1 LNVTDDQGHEL
12 DARFTLEPATRGLDL
27 IIASRGGAGRATPTG
42 RNIDYEKGVEI
53 LLSRLA
59 QWQVVLHGVSVDSTV
74 ARRLPLEARRLAV
87 RSFSFPLEL
96 VAVANI
102 RSLRLD
108 IRRATI
114 AFGQPEGA
122 IGGNPTKRL
131 RLHLDWPAA
140 RDVRLDVLE
149 AALARPANASAG
161 WREPEAAEARVA
173 AATKELRTRVEQKLP
188 IVCPSGGP
196 GGVRTRGTA
205 IYYPRKDDVIAWVLH
220 RAGGRC
226 EVCGDAAPFLKS
238 DGEPYLEIHHVRH
251 LADGGPDQ
259 TDNAVAACPNC
270 HRRLHFAAD
279 REDLRL
285 ALLVRIPRLIDYPK
299 AGVIDLPAIE
309 VFGIQADQSDA
320 EVPCSSTAHGPAQHN

>member
-12 DARFTLEPATRGLDL
+12 DARFMLERTTGAIDL
-27 IIASRGGAGRATPTG
+27 IVASRGGAGKATATG

-59 QWQVVLHGVSVDSTV
+59 QWQVVLDGVSVDSTV
-74 ARRLPLEARRLAV
+74 AQRLPMEARRLAA
-87 RSFSFPLEL
+87 RGFQFPLEL
-96 VAVANI
+96 AAVTSI

-140 RDVRLDVLE
+140 KDVRLDVLE
-149 AALARPANASAG
+149 TALARPGNASCG
-161 WREPEAAEARVA
+161 SFESEAVEARVA
-173 AATKELRTRVEQKLP
+173 AATNEFRMRAAQNLP
-188 IVCPSGGP
+188 IVSPTGGP
-196 GGVRTRGTA
+196 GGVRTRGAA
-205 IYYPRKDDVIAWVLH
+205 IYYPRKADVIAWVLYS
-220 RAGGRC
+220 ADGRC
-226 EVCGDAAPFLKS
+226 EICGDPAPFLKS
-238 DGEPYLEIHHVRH
+238 GGVPFLEVHHVRH

-270 HRRLHFAAD
+270 HRRLHFASD
-279 REDLRL
+279 REALRL
-285 ALLVRIPRLIDYPK
+285 ALFARIPRLVDYPK
-299 AGVIDLPAIE
+299 AAVIDFPA
-309 VFGIQADQSDA
+309 G
-320 EVPCSSTAHGPAQHN
+320 

>member
-1 LNVTDDQGHEL
+1 M
-12 DARFTLEPATRGLDL
+12 LEPATRGVDL
-27 IIASRGGAGRATPTG
+27 IIASRGGAGKAAPTG

-59 QWQVVLHGVSVDSTV
+59 EWQVVLDGVSVDSTV
-74 ARRLPLEARRLAV
+74 AQRLPLEARRLAA
-87 RSFSFPLEL
+87 RSFPFPLEL
-96 VAVANI
+96 AAVTNI
-102 RSLRLD
+102 RALRLD

-114 AFGQPEGA
+114 AFGQAQGA

-149 AALARPANASAG
+149 AALATPANASG
-161 WREPEAAEARVA
+161 GGFEPAAAEARVG
-173 AATKELRTRVEQKLP
+173 AATKELRTRAEQNLP
-188 IVCPSGGP
+188 IVCPTGGP
-196 GGVRTRGTA
+196 GGVRTRGAA

-220 RAGGRC
+220 SAGGRC

-259 TDNAVAACPNC
+259 TDNSVAACPTC

-279 REDLRL
+279 REALRL
-285 ALLVRIPRLIDYPK
+285 ALLVRTPRLIDYPK
-299 AGVIDLPAIE
+299 AAVIDLPA
-309 VFGIQADQSDA
+309 V
-320 EVPCSSTAHGPAQHN
+320 

>member
-1 LNVTDDQGHEL
+1 MNVTDDIGHEL
-12 DARFTLEPATRGLDL
+12 DAPFTLESATRGLDL
-27 IIASRGGAGRATPTG
+27 IIASRGGAGKGPPTG
-42 RNIDYEKGVEI
+42 RNVDYEKGVEL

-59 QWQVVLHGVSVDSTV
+59 QWRVLLHGVSVDSTV
-74 ARRLPLEARRLAV
+74 ARKLPLEARRLGL
-87 RSFSFPLEL
+87 RDFSFPLEL
-96 VAVANI
+96 GAVTDI

-114 AFGQPEGA
+114 AFAQPEGT

-140 RDVRLDVLE
+140 RDVRLDALE
-149 AALARPANASAG
+149 TALARPSNVSGG
-161 WREPEAAEARVA
+161 WHHPEAAEARIA
-173 AATKELRTRVEQKLP
+173 AATEEFRTRVKQKLP

-196 GGVRTRGTA
+196 GGIRTRGTT

-220 RAGGRC
+220 TAGGRC
-226 EVCGDAAPFLKS
+226 EVCEEAAPFLKS

-285 ALLVRIPRLIDYPK
+285 ALLLRIPRLNDYPM
-299 AGVIDLPAIE
+299 AAVIDLPD
-309 VFGIQADQSDA
+309 V
-320 EVPCSSTAHGPAQHN
+320 